1 MKKFL
6 ALFLVLIAFF
16 LWSPTWTPVLAPMGR
31 ALASIPAV
39 EQFTVPKDVKEYDYY
54 DPDFQMLMVLTSYYY
69 SRTTGAS
76 VGFNSGFS
84 ILRVTGDLA
93 QEIELKC
100 SCRGY
105 TIPELKVVV
114 VLVNK
119 HSVTS
124 EEMRIVSHELTHV
137 LQIINGALPLMPK
150 TLVEYQAEF
159 ISRFVMSIWAEA
171 KLYGS
176 LNSQDASPLALERF
190 KKSIQEFEN

>member
-39 EQFTVPKDVKEYDYY
+39 EQFTVPKDVKGYDYY
-54 DPDFQMLMVLTSYYY
+54 DPDVQMLMVLTSYYY
-69 SRTTGAS
+69 SRTTGACG
-76 VGFNSGFS
+76 GFNSGFA
-84 ILRVTGDLA
+84 ILR
-93 QEIELKC
+93 
-100 SCRGY
+100 
-105 TIPELKVVV
+105 
-114 VLVNK
+114 
-119 HSVTS
+119 VTS